1 VRRRVFLAEALGATL
16 TWSVWWWLGYLPWWG
31 AVGAWLISIG
41 LAYLILRERLR
52 ERQEAE

>member
-1 VRRRVFLAEALGATL
+1 VRQRVFLAEALGATL
-16 TWSVWWWLGYLPWWG
+16 TWSVCWWLGNLPWWG
-31 AVGAWLISIG
+31 AVAAWLISVG